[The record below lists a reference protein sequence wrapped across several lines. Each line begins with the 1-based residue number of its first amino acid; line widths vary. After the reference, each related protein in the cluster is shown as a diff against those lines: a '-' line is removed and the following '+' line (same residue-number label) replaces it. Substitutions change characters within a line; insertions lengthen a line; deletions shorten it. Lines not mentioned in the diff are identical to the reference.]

1 MRTLASL
8 EVAVESGMD
17 ETGTAE
23 HVALKG
29 DKDLSDITFFPVGNA
44 DTCLLTTDDGRQ
56 LLFDFAA
63 PKNQGDGDKRIDLAE
78 ELRNR
83 LAEAGRDYFDRVSF
97 SHLDTDHFAGASEFF
112 YLEHAKKYQ
121 GEGRI
126 HIKEM
131 WVPAAAITESRWEQS
146 EEGRIVQAEARY
158 RLKEGEGIRVI
169 SKPKGLDKWLSDAGV
184 NPDERRHLIVSAGN
198 CMPGFTLENGGA
210 EIFAHSP
217 FSYQDDGNNEVDRNA
232 ASSVFHVTLQDGV
245 KEVKVF
251 LPADAPYEVLE
262 DIVRATEKAGNAN
275 RLEWDLMKV
284 PHHCSYKSL
293 GPDKGD
299 DVTEPA
305 EKVARLY
312 EHYGREGAV
321 LVSPSNVV
329 PESDETQPPHVQAA
343 EYYRKVAEEKKGQFN
358 VTMEHPTQEE
368 PKPMKVEVR
377 GLGLGATVVAGSSAS
392 PSGSRRMTHARTPRA
407 GRAG

>member
-1 MRTLASL
+1 M
-8 EVAVESGMD
+8 E
-17 ETGTAE
+17 
-23 HVALKG
+23 
-29 DKDLSDITFFPVGNA
+29 DITFFPVGNA
-44 DTCLLTTDDGRQ
+44 DTCLLATDDERL

-63 PKNQGDGDKRIDLAE
+63 PKNQGDDDKRIDLAE

-83 LAEAGRDYFDRVSF
+83 LTDAGRDYLDVGSF
-97 SHLDTDHFAGASEFF
+97 SHLDTDHFSGASEFF
-112 YLEHAKKYQ
+112 HFEHAKKYQ

-131 WVPAAAITESRWEQS
+131 WVPAAAIIENRWQQS

-169 SKPKGLDKWLSDAGV
+169 SEPEGLDKWLSDAGV

-210 EIFAHSP
+210 EIFVHSP

-232 ASSVFHVTLQDGV
+232 ASSVFHVTLQDGA

-251 LPADAPYEVLE
+251 LTADAPYEVLE
-262 DIVRATEKAGNAN
+262 DIVRATEKAGNAD

-293 GPDKGD
+293 GPYKGD
-299 DVTEPA
+299 DLTEPA

-312 EHYGREGAV
+312 EHYGREGAIV
-321 LVSPSNVV
+321 VSPSNVI

-343 EYYRKVAEEKKGQFN
+343 AYYRKVAEANKGQFN
-358 VTMEHPTQEE
+358 VTMEHPTQED
-368 PKPMKVEVR
+368 PRPMKVEVR
-377 GLGLGATVVAGSSAS
+377 GLGLGATVVAANSASSSGSS
-392 PSGSRRMTHARTPRA
+392 RMAQRRTPRA

>member
-1 MRTLASL
+1 M
-8 EVAVESGMD
+8 
-17 ETGTAE
+17 
-23 HVALKG
+23 
-29 DKDLSDITFFPVGNA
+29 SDITFFPVGNA

-63 PKNQGDGDKRIDLAE
+63 PKNQGNDDKRVDLAE
-78 ELRNR
+78 ELRTR
-83 LAEAGRDYFDRVSF
+83 LAESGRDGFEVVSF

-121 GEGRI
+121 GEERV
-126 HIKEM
+126 HIEEM
-131 WVPAAAITESRWEQS
+131 WVPAAAIVESRWEQS

-158 RLKEGEGIRVI
+158 RLKEGKGIRVI
-169 SKPKGLDKWLSDAGV
+169 SEPKALDKWLSDAGV
-184 NPDERRHLIVSAGN
+184 DPDERRHLIVSAGN

-210 EIFAHSP
+210 EIFVHSP

-232 ASSVFHVTLQDGV
+232 ASSVFHVTLLDGA
-245 KEVKVF
+245 KQVKVF
-251 LPADAPYEVLE
+251 LTADAPYEVLE
-262 DIVRATEKAGNAN
+262 DIVSVTEKAGNAD

-312 EHYGREGAV
+312 EHYGRDGAV
-321 LVSPSNVV
+321 VVSPSNVV

-343 EYYRKVAEEKKGQFN
+343 EYYRKVADAKKGQFK
-358 VTMEHPTQEE
+358 VTMEHPTPED
-368 PKPMKVEVR
+368 PKPMKVDVK
-377 GLGLGATVVAGSSAS
+377 GLGLGATVVAANSAS
-392 PSGSRRMTHARTPRA
+392 SSGNSRMAQRRTPRA